1 MNRVAASRARS
12 TTSARTGVTPAARSR
27 ARNRK
32 VLLWSLRLGT
42 VAVVLAAWEIMAASV
57 GEDLLPSLGS
67 VVSEGVPALF
77 TEGHAAEFGQT
88 LIRMLIGFAIACAIA
103 LPAGAL
109 MGASKF
115 WADILTPY
123 AYGIY
128 MAPRPALLPL
138 LILTFGAGATFG
150 IVMVL
155 LFAVFFPLINTA
167 KGVSEVV
174 NGPLYEMTKS
184 LQVSRRRVLFAVLIP
199 GSLPYVLAGI
209 RLGLGMAFNG
219 ILLAELWTAY
229 STGGLLE
236 AMISYH
242 QLPEY
247 FALAG
252 LIGLTAVASYSL
264 FGVFERRVRRK
275 RGMAVTGAFGEAS

>member
-1 MNRVAASRARS
+1 MIVGDASTLAARRTSVPPAASRRAPSRS
-12 TTSARTGVTPAARSR
+12 TR
-27 ARNRK
+27 
-32 VLLWSLRLGT
+32 LWTWRVAT
-42 VAVVLAAWEIMAASV
+42 VVVVLAAWEITAASV
-57 GEDLLPSLGS
+57 GEDLLPTIGS
-67 VVSEGVPALF
+67 VIVDGVPSLWSS
-77 TEGHAAEFGQT
+77 GHAAEFGQT
-88 LIRMLIGFAIACAIA
+88 LVRMLIGFAIACAIA

-109 MGASKF
+109 MGASRF
-115 WADILTPY
+115 WNDILTPY

-138 LILTFGAGATFG
+138 LILTFGVGTTFG
-150 IVMVL
+150 LVMVV
-155 LFAVFFPLINTA
+155 LFAVFFPLVNTA
-167 KGVSEVV
+167 KGASEVV
-174 NGPLYEMTKS
+174 NGPLYEMAKS
-184 LQVSRRRVLFAVLIP
+184 LQVSRTRVLFRVLIP

-236 AMISYH
+236 AMISYR

-252 LIGLTAVASYSL
+252 LIALTAVASYSL
-264 FGVFERRVRRK
+264 LGVFERRVRRQ
-275 RGMAVTGAFGEAS
+275 RGMTVTGSFGEAS

>member
-1 MNRVAASRARS
+1 MTRTAAPELRQRTAVAQAQARDRRHRI
-12 TTSARTGVTPAARSR
+12 TV
-27 ARNRK
+27 
-32 VLLWSLRLGT
+32 WSLRAA
-42 VAVVLAAWEIMAASV
+42 AVLLVLVTWEAVAASV
-57 GEDLLPSLGS
+57 GENLLPRTWS
-67 VVSEGVPALF
+67 VLSEGVPALVS
-77 TEGHAAEFGQT
+77 EGYAAEFGST
-88 LIRMLIGFAIACAIA
+88 LIRMTIGFAIACAVA
-103 LPAGAL
+103 LPLGAL
-109 MGASKF
+109 LGASRF
-115 WADILTPY
+115 WADVLTPY

-167 KGVSEVV
+167 KGVSDVV
-174 NGPLYEMTKS
+174 NGPLYEMSRS
-184 LQVSRRRVLFAVLIP
+184 LQISRLRTLFSVLVP
-199 GSLPYVLAGI
+199 GSLPYVIAGI

-229 STGGLLE
+229 STGGLLQ

-247 FALAG
+247 FAFAG
-252 LIGLTAVASYSL
+252 LIALTAVGSYSL
-264 FGVFERRVRRK
+264 LGVFERRLRRR
-275 RGMAVTGAFGEAS
+275 RGMAVTGVFGEAA

>member
-1 MNRVAASRARS
+1 MAQ
-12 TTSARTGVTPAARSR
+12 
-27 ARNRK
+27 
-32 VLLWSLRLGT
+32 LWALRIGAL
-42 VAVVLAAWEIMAASV
+42 VAVLAGWEAMAASV
-57 GEDLLPSLGS
+57 GEDLLPSIGS
-67 VVSEGVPALF
+67 VVVDGVPSLISG
-77 TEGHAAEFGQT
+77 GHAAEFGRT
-88 LIRMLIGFAIACAIA
+88 LVRMMIGFLIACAVA

-109 MGASKF
+109 MGASKI
-115 WADILTPY
+115 WSDVLAPY

-167 KGVSEVV
+167 KGASEVV
-174 NGPLYEMTKS
+174 NGPLYEMTRS
-184 LQVSRRRVLFAVLIP
+184 LQISRVRVVLFVLIP

-236 AMISYH
+236 AMIAYQ

-264 FGVFERRVRRK
+264 LGVFERRVRRQ
-275 RGMAVTGAFGEAS
+275 RGMAVTGSFGEAS

>member
-1 MNRVAASRARS
+1 MTVSDAGQL
-12 TTSARTGVTPAARSR
+12 TSGPAATSSDTWSRGRSLT
-27 ARNRK
+27 AR
-32 VLLWSLRLGT
+32 LWGWRIGT
-42 VAVVLAAWEIMAASV
+42 IVVVLAAWETMAASV
-57 GEDLLPSLGS
+57 GEDLLPSIGS
-67 VVSEGVPALF
+67 VIVDGVPSLISG
-77 TEGHAAEFGQT
+77 GHAAEFGHT
-88 LIRMLIGFAIACAIA
+88 LVRMMIGFAIACAIA

-109 MGASKF
+109 MGASKA
-115 WADILTPY
+115 WNDILSPY

-138 LILTFGAGATFG
+138 LILTFGVGTTFG
-150 IVMVL
+150 IVMVV

-167 KGVSEVV
+167 KGASEVV
-174 NGPLYEMTKS
+174 NGPLYEMTRS
-184 LQVSRRRVLFAVLIP
+184 LQISRVRVLLFVLIP

-229 STGGLLE
+229 STGGLLQ

-264 FGVFERRVRRK
+264 LGVFERRVRRR
-275 RGMAVTGAFGEAS
+275 RGMAVTGSFGEAS

>member
-1 MNRVAASRARS
+1 MIRVADSGTGQLTADRASAPS
-12 TTSARTGVTPAARSR
+12 GARSR
-27 ARNRK
+27 GRNRRA
-32 VLLWSLRLGT
+32 LLWTLRIGSIVL
-42 VAVVLAAWEIMAASV
+42 VMAVWEATAASV
-57 GEDLLPSLGS
+57 GEDLLPSIRS
-67 VVSEGVPALF
+67 VVVEGIPALF
-77 TEGHAAEFGQT
+77 TEGHAAEFGHT
-88 LIRMLIGFAIACAIA
+88 LVRMMIGFVIACAIA

-174 NGPLYEMTKS
+174 NGPLYEMAKS
-184 LQVSRRRVLFAVLIP
+184 LQVSRAKLLFAVLIP

-275 RGMAVTGAFGEAS
+275 RGMAVTGSFGETS

>member
-1 MNRVAASRARS
+1 MPASDASALRSGRAATRS
-12 TTSARTGVTPAARSR
+12 STRSPG
-27 ARNRK
+27 RNRTARVSALRVGAI
-32 VLLWSLRLGT
+32 VL
-42 VAVVLAAWEIMAASV
+42 VLAAWEATSNSV
-57 GEDLLPSLGS
+57 GEDLLPSIQS
-67 VVSEGVPALF
+67 VVVDGIPPLF
-77 TEGHAAEFGQT
+77 SDGYAAEFGHT
-88 LIRMLIGFAIACAIA
+88 LIRMMIGFVIACVIA
-103 LPAGAL
+103 LPLGAL

-115 WADILTPY
+115 WTDILTPY
-123 AYGIY
+123 AYGTY

-138 LILTFGAGATFG
+138 LILTFGVGTTFG

-167 KGVSEVV
+167 KGAAEVV
-174 NGPLYEMTKS
+174 NGPLYEMTRS
-184 LQVSRRRVLFAVLIP
+184 LQISRIRVLLFVLIP
-199 GSLPYVLAGI
+199 GCLPYVLAGI

-252 LIGLTAVASYSL
+252 LIALTAVASFSL
-264 FGVFERRVRRK
+264 LGVFERRVRRQ
-275 RGMAVTGAFGEAS
+275 RGMAVTGSFGEAS

>member
-1 MNRVAASRARS
+1 M
-12 TTSARTGVTPAARSR
+12 T
-27 ARNRK
+27 
-32 VLLWSLRLGT
+32 
-42 VAVVLAAWEIMAASV
+42 
-57 GEDLLPSLGS
+57 
-67 VVSEGVPALF
+67 
-77 TEGHAAEFGQT
+77 
-88 LIRMLIGFAIACAIA
+88 IGFAIACAVA
-103 LPAGAL
+103 LPLGAL
-109 MGASKF
+109 LGASRF
-115 WADILTPY
+115 WADVLTPY

-167 KGVSEVV
+167 KGVSDVV
-174 NGPLYEMTKS
+174 NGPLYEMSRS
-184 LQVSRRRVLFAVLIP
+184 LQISRLRTLSSVLVP
-199 GSLPYVLAGI
+199 GSLPYVIAGI

-229 STGGLLE
+229 STGGLLQ

-247 FALAG
+247 FAFAG
-252 LIGLTAVASYSL
+252 LIALTAVGSYSL
-264 FGVFERRVRRK
+264 LGVFERRLRRR
-275 RGMAVTGAFGEAS
+275 RGMAVTGVFGEAA

>member
-1 MNRVAASRARS
+1 MTRVTDSPSRPAPVRP
-12 TTSARTGVTPAARSR
+12 PAARNR

-32 VLLWSLRLGT
+32 ALLWSLRLGSI
-42 VAVVLAAWEIMAASV
+42 ALVLVAWEITAASV
-57 GEDLLPSLGS
+57 GEDLLPSIGS
-67 VVSEGVPALF
+67 VVSDGIPALIS
-77 TEGHAAEFGQT
+77 EGHAAEFGQT

-184 LQVSRRRVLFAVLIP
+184 LQVSRWRVLFAVLIP

>member
-1 MNRVAASRARS
+1 MTRTAAPELRQRTAVAQAQARDRRHRI
-12 TTSARTGVTPAARSR
+12 TV
-27 ARNRK
+27 
-32 VLLWSLRLGT
+32 WSLRAAT
-42 VAVVLAAWEIMAASV
+42 VLLVLVTWEAVAASV
-57 GEDLLPSLGS
+57 GENLLPRTWS
-67 VVSEGVPALF
+67 VLSEGVPALVS
-77 TEGHAAEFGQT
+77 EGYAAEFGST
-88 LIRMLIGFAIACAIA
+88 LIRMTIGFAIACAVA
-103 LPAGAL
+103 LPLGAL
-109 MGASKF
+109 LGASRF
-115 WADILTPY
+115 WADVLTPY

-167 KGVSEVV
+167 KGVSDVV
-174 NGPLYEMTKS
+174 NGPLYEMSRS
-184 LQVSRRRVLFAVLIP
+184 LQISRLRTLSSVLVP
-199 GSLPYVLAGI
+199 GSLPYVIAGI

-229 STGGLLE
+229 STGGLLQ

-247 FALAG
+247 FAFAG
-252 LIGLTAVASYSL
+252 LIALTAVGSYSL
-264 FGVFERRVRRK
+264 LGVFERRLRRR
-275 RGMAVTGAFGEAS
+275 RGMAVTGVFGEAA

>member
-1 MNRVAASRARS
+1 MTRTAAPELRQRTAVAQAQARDRRHRI
-12 TTSARTGVTPAARSR
+12 TV
-27 ARNRK
+27 
-32 VLLWSLRLGT
+32 WSLRAA
-42 VAVVLAAWEIMAASV
+42 AVLLVLVTWEAVAASV
-57 GEDLLPSLGS
+57 GENLLPRTWS
-67 VVSEGVPALF
+67 VLSEGVPALVS
-77 TEGHAAEFGQT
+77 EGYAAEFGST
-88 LIRMLIGFAIACAIA
+88 LIRMTIGFAIACAVA
-103 LPAGAL
+103 LPFGAL
-109 MGASKF
+109 LGASRF
-115 WADILTPY
+115 WADVLTPY

-167 KGVSEVV
+167 KGVSDVV
-174 NGPLYEMTKS
+174 NGPLYEMSRS
-184 LQVSRRRVLFAVLIP
+184 LQISRLRTLSSVLVP
-199 GSLPYVLAGI
+199 GSLPYVIAGI

-229 STGGLLE
+229 STGGLLQ

-247 FALAG
+247 FAFAG
-252 LIGLTAVASYSL
+252 LIALTAVGSYSL
-264 FGVFERRVRRK
+264 LGVFERRLRRR
-275 RGMAVTGAFGEAS
+275 RGMAVTGVFGEAA

>member
-1 MNRVAASRARS
+1 MTVDDASPVTARPTTTRPTAPYRAPS
-12 TTSARTGVTPAARSR
+12 GAARLWAWRIASV
-27 ARNRK
+27 
-32 VLLWSLRLGT
+32 VL
-42 VAVVLAAWEIMAASV
+42 VLAAWEITAASV
-57 GEDLLPSLGS
+57 GEELLPTIGS
-67 VVSEGVPALF
+67 VIVDGVPSLWSG
-77 TEGHAAEFGQT
+77 GHAAEFGNT
-88 LIRMLIGFAIACAIA
+88 LVRMMIGFGIACAIA

-109 MGASKF
+109 MGASRF
-115 WADILTPY
+115 WNDILTPY

-138 LILTFGAGATFG
+138 LILTFGVGTTFG
-150 IVMVL
+150 VVMVV
-155 LFAVFFPLINTA
+155 LFAVFFPLVNTA
-167 KGVSEVV
+167 KGASEVV

-184 LQVSRRRVLFAVLIP
+184 LQVSRTRVLFLVLIP

-236 AMISYH
+236 AMISYR

-252 LIGLTAVASYSL
+252 LIALTAVASYSL
-264 FGVFERRVRRK
+264 LGVFERRVRRQ
-275 RGMAVTGAFGEAS
+275 RGMAVTGSFGEAS

>member
-1 MNRVAASRARS
+1 M
-12 TTSARTGVTPAARSR
+12 TTSDASQVTSRRAAPRSSTRSR
-27 ARNRK
+27 GRNPSTLVWALRIAAI
-32 VLLWSLRLGT
+32 VL
-42 VAVVLAAWEIMAASV
+42 VLAVWQATAASV
-57 GEDLLPSLGS
+57 GEDLLPTVQS
-67 VVSEGVPALF
+67 VVVDGIPPLF
-77 TEGHAAEFGQT
+77 TGGYAAEFGHT
-88 LIRMLIGFAIACAIA
+88 VGRMTIGFVIACAIA

-115 WADILTPY
+115 WNDVLTPY

-138 LILTFGAGATFG
+138 LILTFGVGTTFG
-150 IVMVL
+150 VVMVL

-167 KGVSEVV
+167 KGASEVV
-174 NGPLYEMTKS
+174 NGPLYEMARS
-184 LQVSRRRVLFAVLIP
+184 LQISRIRVLLFVLIP

-236 AMISYH
+236 AMISYG

-252 LIGLTAVASYSL
+252 LIALTAVASYSL
-264 FGVFERRVRRK
+264 LGVFERRVRRQ
-275 RGMAVTGAFGEAS
+275 RGMAVTGSFGEAS